1 METGLDGEV
10 MRTEFHGRSNIRN
23 PDNNII
29 PGCLLPLII
38 GLLSRKIF
46 THRKSEFCNLLL
58 GQFTITAP
66 IRYPCQKGIPS
77 WDHVIFDQSLISW
90 YRIVIFG

>member
-1 METGLDGEV
+1 

-23 PDNNII
+23 PDNYNTR
-29 PGCLLPLII
+29 LPTTIDDYWAFV
-38 GLLSRKIF
+38 SKNF
-46 THRKSEFCNLLL
+46 HRKSEFCNLLL

-77 WDHVIFDQSLISW
+77 WDHVIFDQVLF
-90 YRIVIFG
+90 RGIVIFG